1 MVPARQDEAK
11 AGRRMQCFI
20 EGVAATFFIFLRFL
34 FDRLENLP

>member
-20 EGVAATFFIFLRFL
+20 EGAAATFFIFLRFM
-34 FDRLENLP
+34 FDRAEILP